1 MKHYAVKITDRGLA
15 DMNAIFDYIST
26 QLQVPETARKQYDR
40 IATAI
45 ESLRSL
51 PERCPLID
59 VQPEHDLGMRR
70 LLVDNYS
77 VIYVVRDKFV
87 TVLRVLH
94 SASDVVSRLRVEQ

>member
-51 PERCPLID
+51 PERCPLMMFNQSTILAC
-59 VQPEHDLGMRR
+59 VA
-70 LLVDNYS
+70 
-77 VIYVVRDKFV
+77 F
-87 TVLRVLH
+87 
-94 SASDVVSRLRVEQ
+94 

>member
-45 ESLRSL
+45 ES
-51 PERCPLID
+51 
-59 VQPEHDLGMRR
+59 
-70 LLVDNYS
+70 
-77 VIYVVRDKFV
+77 VV
-87 TVLRVLH
+87 
-94 SASDVVSRLRVEQ
+94 A